1 MLDPET
7 RRKARE
13 LGVPGL
19 ADAIEMVEADA
30 SYAGLPFA
38 DKAKVVVD
46 YAYQE
51 SRNRLVERLIKGAR
65 LRFPHADISNIVYE
79 GRPLSRDLVCE
90 LGTAQ
95 FVANATDVI
104 IEGFT
109 GTGKSHLACAI
120 AKQACKRGLRSLY
133 VRMPDMLA
141 YREEKMAAGWPEKK
155 VLNKYVGYKGA
166 VTKAPLEKRGPI
178 RIPLLR
184 FSPAG
189 SADREE
195 PEGLTPSPA
204 SLLPPP
210 RFRQAP
216 SRAFSGCGPS

>member
-155 VLNKYVGYKGA
+155 VLNKYVGYKG
-166 VTKAPLEKRGPI
+166 L
-178 RIPLLR
+178 
-184 FSPAG
+184 
-189 SADREE
+189 
-195 PEGLTPSPA
+195 
-204 SLLPPP
+204 
-210 RFRQAP
+210 
-216 SRAFSGCGPS
+216 